1 MSHDPSEIILKPA
14 VNFRNRLMVLGA
26 SGRGFDMLCKEPSRG
41 ICGGMYRWGRLTL
54 MAKVQN
60 EEDSSWGAGK
70 QWGKSPRNA
79 WHFWPDD
86 GLDKMTIMEHTL
98 SHKPDAPH
106 FTLCHQPLTPQVSV
120 SLASGKG
127 GTILQRLGTPAPD
140 QDIWRIH
147 NDKTISQVM
156 NLELRT
162 RRGLCDRGYG
172 VGSLVHYSTVSE
184 EHIKWLDKCSF
195 LFSVDTF
202 AIWNRK

>member
-1 MSHDPSEIILKPA
+1 
-14 VNFRNRLMVLGA
+14 
-26 SGRGFDMLCKEPSRG
+26 
-41 ICGGMYRWGRLTL
+41 MYRWGRLTL

-60 EEDSSWGAGK
+60 EVDSSWGAGK
-70 QWGKSPRNA
+70 QWGKSLRNA

-86 GLDKMTIMEHTL
+86 GLDKMTIMDD
-98 SHKPDAPH
+98 KPDAPH
-106 FTLCHQPLTPQVSV
+106 FTLCHQPLTTQVSV

-127 GTILQRLGTPAPD
+127 GTIPQRLGTPAPD

-172 VGSLVHYSTVSE
+172 VGSLIHTLPCLKSTLNDLINAVFYSVLTHLLYE
-184 EHIKWLDKCSF
+184 TENAHISKGF
-195 LFSVDTF
+195 
-202 AIWNRK
+202 